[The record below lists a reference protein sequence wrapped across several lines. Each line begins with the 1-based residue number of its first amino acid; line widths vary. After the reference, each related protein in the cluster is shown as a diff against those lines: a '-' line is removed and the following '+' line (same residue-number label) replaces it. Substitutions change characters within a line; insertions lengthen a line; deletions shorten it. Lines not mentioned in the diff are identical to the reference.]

1 LMRQASTRRTPIYGD
16 KERNKTMTRT
26 VYVNGEYLPET
37 EAKVSIFDR
46 GFLMADAVYEVTSVL
61 GGKLIDFDGH
71 AVRLERSLNE
81 LDIENPISKADL
93 LEIHRELV
101 RLNDITDGMIY
112 LQISRGAP
120 NDRDFVFPD
129 PETTK
134 PTVVLFTQN
143 KPGLANSPVAKT
155 GIKVI
160 SIQDVRWGRRDIKTV
175 QLLYPS
181 MGKMMAKKAGC
192 DDAWMVEDGFV
203 TEGTSNNAYII
214 KGNKIITRALSNDIL
229 HGITRAAVLRF
240 AQEAQMEVEERN
252 FTITEAQDADE
263 AFITSAS
270 TFVMPVV
277 EIDGAAVGTGAVGP
291 LATRLREI
299 YLDESIKAAV

>member
-1 LMRQASTRRTPIYGD
+1 
-16 KERNKTMTRT
+16 MTRT

-71 AVRLERSLNE
+71 AARLERSLNE
-81 LDIENPISKADL
+81 LDMPHPISKDDL
-93 LEIHRELV
+93 LEVHRELV

-143 KPGLANSPVAKT
+143 KPGLANSPAAKT

-160 SIQDVRWGRRDIKTV
+160 SIEDVRWGRRDIKTV

-252 FTITEAQDADE
+252 FTISEAQDADE